1 MSPVGTSD
9 RVAPFDVPLAQLTEA
24 PSNEDVVAILEGIEG
39 VSSAAN
45 LQPWAVRIL
54 TADERD
60 VVAEA
65 AQDALG
71 RPLRNHR
78 SAAIREV
85 PCLMV
90 VAMNVA
96 RAKCRF
102 GIRGATLFGIQD
114 VAAAAASMRQAGWS
128 RGIASHWVREV
139 DLDVLAERLEMRPR
153 LEPQLVLAF
162 GRVEAHAVLE
172 APPSLAWRDVVEG
185 WMEP

>member
-1 MSPVGTSD
+1 MT
-9 RVAPFDVPLAQLTEA
+9 PFDVPLAQLTEA
-24 PSNEDVVAILEGIEG
+24 PSNEDVIAILEGIEG

-60 VVAEA
+60 GVAEA

-71 RPLRNHR
+71 RPLKNHR

-85 PCLMV
+85 ACVMV

-102 GIRGATLFGIQD
+102 GLRGSTLFGIQD
-114 VAAAAASMRQAGWS
+114 VAAVAASMRQAAWS
-128 RGIASHWVREV
+128 RGVASHWVREV
-139 DLDVLAERLEMRPR
+139 DLDVLADRLEMRPR
-153 LEPQLVLAF
+153 LEPQIVLAF
-162 GRVEAHAVLE
+162 GRVAEHAVLE
-172 APPSLAWRDVVEG
+172 APPSLAWQDVVEG
-185 WMEP
+185 WVEP